1 MPHLSETGR
10 VIADELRRAEHSI
23 NIATRD
29 TAQFL
34 VSTLDAGV
42 AHGLSAA
49 MTHGTVKA
57 TIGALAALTESQGQM
72 AMRAHLA
79 IEKVGRN
86 LGLDETS
93 WGEGL
98 PKPNAGVVQTQGML
112 VG

>member
-1 MPHLSETGR
+1 MPHLIETGR
-10 VIADELRRAEHSI
+10 VVADELRRAEYSI

-34 VSTLDAGV
+34 VSTLDAGA

-49 MTHGTVKA
+49 MTHNAVKA
-57 TIGALAALTESQGQM
+57 TISALAALSESQGQM

-86 LGLDETS
+86 IGLDETC

-98 PKPNAGVVQTQGML
+98 PKPSSQTAQEPVTL
-112 VG
+112 TA